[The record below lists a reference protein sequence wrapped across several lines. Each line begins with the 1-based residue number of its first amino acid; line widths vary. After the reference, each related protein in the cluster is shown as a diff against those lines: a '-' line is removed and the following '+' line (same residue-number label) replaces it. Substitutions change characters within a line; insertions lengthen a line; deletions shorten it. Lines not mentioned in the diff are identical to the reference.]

1 MTNRKSIWIIGLVLA
16 LIFSI
21 LLAIAAEAKPDVYQG
36 QVVSTD
42 RKMIR
47 VKRNDGRVSVFWL
60 GRRTKF
66 DSRAPLPGDRV
77 RIEYVKD
84 RLRRNAVTRITILNK

>member
-1 MTNRKSIWIIGLVLA
+1 MRKRRSIWIMGFVLA
-16 LIFSI
+16 LIPFI
-21 LLAIAAEAKPDVYQG
+21 LLAMAAEAKPYFFQG

-42 RKMIR
+42 GKMIR
-47 VKRNDGRVSVFWL
+47 VKGNDGRVSVFWL

-66 DSRAPLPGDRV
+66 DSRVPLSGDMV

-84 RLRRNAVTRITILNK
+84 RLRRNAATRVILLP